1 MGIIIRQSFKST
13 LISYIGIAIGMIN
26 VLWLMPEFFSP
37 EEVGLFR
44 LLQDIPIMIA
54 SFMQFGAAN
63 IADRF
68 FPRFKTEDGTNKGFL
83 FLLLTYPLLG
93 YLIFLLTYW
102 IFNTDIAAIYANK
115 SPLFID
121 YMHFL
126 IPLSLFLMYS
136 SLFETYSRMHLRI
149 VVPTFIRE
157 IIFRIL
163 FVLLIAG
170 YALQFYSFNFTIILY
185 VISYGLALALLV
197 IYTISTMHFFLKPQL
212 HFLDKPILKN
222 IFSFV
227 AFIIPGSAGSLIASK
242 IDTLIIGAELGLAEI
257 GIYNLAFFIGSVV
270 DMPKR
275 ALSQIS
281 TPIISNAWNRNDLAE
296 IDTIY
301 KKSAINQA
309 LLGGLIFLMI
319 WLNVDT
325 LLALV
330 PKHEIYA
337 QGKYVILF
345 IALGKLADMA
355 TGVNSEIILTSKYY
369 KFNLIS
375 MIILSILSVI
385 TNLIFINMYGING
398 VALATGLT
406 LVVFNGIKMIFL
418 WLKLGIQPYTSSMV
432 KLISVFVLVWIC
444 FSFWNPLTTDSLVYS
459 ISLIAIKSVCI
470 ALVYVSLIY
479 VLSISQDFNHTFKNI
494 ASIIKTF
501 KAESK
506 K

>member
-26 VLWLMPEFFSP
+26 VLWLMPEFFAP
-37 EEVGLFR
+37 EQIGLFR
-44 LLQDIPIMIA
+44 LLQDIPILIA

-68 FPRFKTEDGTNKGFL
+68 FPKFKTDDGRNNGFL

-93 YLIFLLTYW
+93 YFIFLLTYW
-102 IFNTDIAAIYANK
+102 IFNADIISIYSGK
-115 SPLFID
+115 SPLFTD
-121 YMHFL
+121 YMMYL
-126 IPLSLFLMYS
+126 IPLSLFVMYS
-136 SLFETYSRMHLRI
+136 SIFETYARIHMRI
-149 VVPTFIRE
+149 VVPTLVRE
-157 IIFRIL
+157 IILRIL

-170 YALQFYSFNFTIILY
+170 YALQFYTFNFTIILY
-185 VISYGLALALLV
+185 VLSYGLALGLLV
-197 IYTISTMHFFLKPQL
+197 IYTISTMHFFLQPKMD
-212 HFLDKPILKN
+212 FLDKALVKN

-227 AFIIPGSAGSLIASK
+227 AFIIPGTAGSLIASK

-257 GIYNLAFFIGSVV
+257 AIYNLAFFVGSIV

-281 TPIISNAWNRNDLAE
+281 IPIIASAWNRNDMKE
-296 IDTIY
+296 IESIY

-309 LLGGLIFLMI
+309 LLGALIFLMI
-319 WLNVDT
+319 WLNVDS

-330 PKHEIYA
+330 PKHEIYE

-355 TGVNSEIILTSKYY
+355 TGVNSEIIITSIYY
-369 KFNLIS
+369 RFNLIS
-375 MIILSILSVI
+375 MIILSVLTVI
-385 TNLIFINMYGING
+385 TNFIFIKFYGING
-398 VALATGLT
+398 VAFATFLT
-406 LVVFNGIKMIFL
+406 LFIFNAIKMIFL
-418 WLKLGIQPYTSSMV
+418 WFKLGLQPYNWSMLKLIGIFL
-432 KLISVFVLVWIC
+432 LIWFAFTFWPQQQASLFV
-444 FSFWNPLTTDSLVYS
+444 S
-459 ISLIAIKSVCI
+459 IAFI
-470 ALVYVSLIY
+470 ALRSICIGIIY
-479 VLSISQDFNHTFKNI
+479 VGFVYFLTISEDFNHTLKNI
-494 ASIIKTF
+494 TSIIKTF

>member
-1 MGIIIRQSFKST
+1 MGIIIRQSLKST

-54 SFMQFGAAN
+54 SLMQFGAAG

-68 FPRFKTEDGTNKGFL
+68 FPKFKTEDGTNKGFL

-93 YLIFLLTYW
+93 YLVFLLTYW
-102 IFNTDIAAIYANK
+102 IFNADIVAIYSNK
-115 SPLFID
+115 SSLFAD
-121 YMHFL
+121 YMWFL

-136 SLFETYSRMHLRI
+136 SLFETYARINLRI
-149 VVPTFIRE
+149 VVPTFVRE
-157 IIFRIL
+157 IILRIL

-170 YALQFYSFNFTIILY
+170 YALQFYDFSFTIILY
-185 VISYGLALALLV
+185 VISYGLALVLLV
-197 IYTISTMHFFLKPQL
+197 IYTISTMHFFMKPQL
-212 HFLDKPILKN
+212 HFLDKTILKN

-227 AFIIPGSAGSLIASK
+227 AFIIPGTAGSLIASK

-281 TPIISNAWNRNDLAE
+281 TPIISNAWNRNDLGE
-296 IDTIY
+296 INTIY

-319 WLNVDT
+319 WLNVDA

-330 PKHEIYA
+330 PKHEIYQ

-355 TGVNSEIILTSKYY
+355 TGVNSEIILTSKFY

-375 MIILSILSVI
+375 MIILSVLSVI
-385 TNLIFINMYGING
+385 TNLIFIKMYGING
-398 VALATGLT
+398 VALATGIS

-418 WLKLGIQPYTSSMV
+418 WLKLGIQPYNSSMA
-432 KLISVFVLVWIC
+432 KLIGVFVLVWIC
-444 FSFWNPLTTDSLVYS
+444 FSFWIPLTTDSLLYS
-459 ISLIAIKSVCI
+459 MSLIALKSFCIALIYISLIYI
-470 ALVYVSLIY
+470 
-479 VLSISQDFNHTFKNI
+479 LSISHDFNHTLKSS
-494 ASIIKTF
+494 ASIFKTF